1 MQLQTRFLDE
11 IDASKEGMNWLLEI
25 GRVRG
30 CQRVEAV
37 VGESANGLVKSAW
50 RDNTLVAYFIVV
62 RDLQNWSVLVCH
74 DVDPRTQAK
83 VTIDGA
89 P

>member
-37 VGESANGLVKSAW
+37 VGENANGLVKSAW
-50 RDNTLVAYFIVV
+50 RDNTLVAYYIVV

-74 DVDPRTQAK
+74 DVDPLTQAK